1 MTPRI
6 RLHTKCAA
14 ICILSLAWWHA
25 QPGLAQEQ
33 PPESTKLV
41 PNQSATASNAVAA
54 SVRNRRASANGQLA
68 QTTGLDPNP
77 PILLPPISPSQNSSG
92 SGFPN
97 LTIPSG
103 TSSVGTLQPL
113 GILQAF
119 DEGLARSP
127 RAAAARAQI
136 GIAKAQM
143 ASALTI
149 PNPSFLLYNGFRAE
163 QTYQV
168 GVSLNLEPPWKL
180 LTRIMQAKRQIKQA
194 DIEIMQS
201 LWVLRSSVRRSYLE
215 AVVSEA
221 TYETL
226 QELFDLSE
234 KLLNVAQKRFQA
246 GDVPELDVLKARL
259 ATSQAQIDRTQ
270 GERKVL
276 QAKQQLSILLGRSHN
291 QVVEVNKLPTFT
303 LRVEK
308 NDLLPDFDKPVPP
321 LDTFIAEAKKNRLEL
336 KLVDQQIK
344 VNQAALKNT
353 YANVIPNTQF
363 NVGHSETGNPPNGP
377 KIKNGWFMG
386 ISQELPIGN
395 FQQGDIFR
403 YKNMIQQLRR
413 EIISQENQII
423 AQVAAAYQRLI
434 TARDR
439 IRAYQ
444 EHVLADSNEVARLA
458 RRSYEVGQSDITSTL
473 AAQQANIQIR
483 SQYLDAVQEYQQA
496 FADLEQAI
504 GRPLE

>member
-1 MTPRI
+1 MP
-6 RLHTKCAA
+6 
-14 ICILSLAWWHA
+14 A
-25 QPGLAQEQ
+25 Q
-33 PPESTKLV
+33 
-41 PNQSATASNAVAA
+41 SNAVGAA
-54 SVRNRRASANGQLA
+54 AGAPVTLSTPSPSLSATPDSASIATSNAAPTTPNRKLA
-68 QTTGLDPNP
+68 QSTMDPNTP
-77 PILLPPISPSQNSSG
+77 LLLPPITPSQNSTG
-92 SGFPN
+92 GGFPN
-97 LTIPSG
+97 ITIPSG
-103 TSSVGTLQPL
+103 NTGTTGTLQPL

-119 DEGLARSP
+119 DEGLVKSP

-163 QTYQV
+163 QTYQI
-168 GVSLNLEPPWKL
+168 GASLNLEPPWKL
-180 LTRIMQAKRQIKQA
+180 LTRIIQAKRQIKQA

-201 LWVLRSSVRRSYLE
+201 LWGLRSSVRRSYLE

-259 ATSQAQIDRTQ
+259 ATSQAQIERTQ
-270 GERKVL
+270 GERKVM
-276 QAKQQLSILLGRSHN
+276 QSKQQLSIILGRSHN
-291 QVVEVNKLPTFT
+291 QVVDVNKLPTFT
-303 LRVEK
+303 LHVEK

-321 LDTFIAEAKKNRLEL
+321 LDAFIADAKKNRLEL
-336 KLVDQQIK
+336 KLVNQQIK
-344 VNQAALKNT
+344 VNQAALNNT

-363 NVGHSETGNPPNGP
+363 NIGHSETGNPPTGP

-403 YKNMIQQLRR
+403 YRNIIQQLRM
-413 EIISQENQII
+413 EINSQENQII
-423 AQVAAAYQRLI
+423 AQVSAAYQRLI
-434 TARDR
+434 SARER

-483 SQYLDAVQEYQQA
+483 SQYLDAVQDYQQA

>member
-1 MTPRI
+1 MTTGS
-6 RLHTKCAA
+6 RLQSLCAA
-14 ICILSLAWWHA
+14 ICISSLAWGQA
-25 QPGLAQEQ
+25 QPAPAQLQAVQSQAAQLQPKSSDAHRKLAQIS
-33 PPESTKLV
+33 PD
-41 PNQSATASNAVAA
+41 A
-54 SVRNRRASANGQLA
+54 
-68 QTTGLDPNP
+68 
-77 PILLPPISPSQNSSG
+77 PILLPPIKPSSNSSG

-97 LTIPSG
+97 ITIPSG
-103 TSSVGTLQPL
+103 STSSATMQSL

-119 DEGLARSP
+119 DEGLVRSP
-127 RAAAARAQI
+127 RAAAARKQI
-136 GIAKAQM
+136 GIAKASM

-168 GVSLNLEPPWKL
+168 GVSLNIEPPWKL
-180 LTRIMQAKRQIKQA
+180 VTRIIQAKRQIKQA

-201 LWVLRSSVRRSYLE
+201 LWTLRSAVRRAYLE

-226 QELFDLSE
+226 VELFDLSE

-270 GERKVL
+270 GERRVF
-276 QAKQQLSILLGRSHN
+276 QAKQQLAIILGRSHN
-291 QVVEVNKLPTFT
+291 QVVEVNKLPTFN
-303 LRVEK
+303 LHVEK
-308 NDLLPDFDKPVPP
+308 NDLLPDFDRPVPP
-321 LDTFIAEAKKNRLEL
+321 LEQFISDARKNRLEL
-336 KLVDQQIK
+336 KLVNQQIK
-344 VNQAALKNT
+344 VNQAALNNT

-363 NVGHSETGNPPNGP
+363 NVGHSETGNPPEGP

-395 FQQGDIFR
+395 WQQGDIFR
-403 YKNMIQQLRR
+403 YKNIISQLRI
-413 EIISQENQII
+413 EYVSQENQIT
-423 AQVAAAYQRLI
+423 AQVSAAYQRLMA
-434 TARDR
+434 ARQR
-439 IRAYQ
+439 IQAYQ

-473 AAQQANIQIR
+473 AAQQANIQVR
-483 SQYLDAVQEYQQA
+483 SQYLDAVQDYQQA